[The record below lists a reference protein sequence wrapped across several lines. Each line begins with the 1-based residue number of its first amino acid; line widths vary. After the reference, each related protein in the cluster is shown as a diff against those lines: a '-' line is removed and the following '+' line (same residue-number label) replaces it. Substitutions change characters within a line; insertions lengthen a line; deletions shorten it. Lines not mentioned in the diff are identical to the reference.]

1 MIRDAA
7 KAVLKALLAEK
18 DFLNELDDKVG
29 DGDHGLNMA
38 RGAQTAIEALNEL
51 DDGTDLAEILQTI
64 GEAFTANVGGTAG
77 RLYGAALS
85 EAATVVDENSALD
98 AATLEKIFGAVVDTI
113 QTRGNAQAGDKTMLD
128 VLIPIHDS
136 FSAEV
141 CADKTFEEILT
152 QARDAARDGLEN
164 TKTLAAKKGRA
175 ASLGKK
181 SVGFEDPGA
190 ASSLIIFR
198 ALCGQW
204 KSGLRN

>member
-7 KAVLKALLAEK
+7 KTVLKTLLTEK
-18 DFLNELDDKVG
+18 DFLNELDDKIG

-38 RGAQTAIEALNEL
+38 RGAQSAIETLDAL
-51 DDGTDLAEILQTI
+51 DDDADLATILQAI
-64 GEAFTANVGGTAG
+64 GEAFTANVGGTSG

-85 EAATVVDENSALD
+85 EAAAVVDEDSDLD
-98 AATLEKIFGAVVDTI
+98 AATLEKIFGAVVDAI
-113 QTRGNAQAGDKTMLD
+113 QTLGNAQAGDKTMLD
-128 VLIPIHDS
+128 VLIPIRDS
-136 FSAEV
+136 FSPEV
-141 CADKTFEEILT
+141 CADKSFEEILT

-164 TKTLAAKKGRA
+164 TKALVAKKGRA

-204 KSGLRN
+204 KIGLRN